1 MKNIIAT
8 KKELNKVI
16 RWSSS
21 RYNELKKKDVVNQII
36 FLLEIGEETKRT
48 FGTGSYSERGHLG
61 GWDYILEIK
70 QGIATLTEQSNV
82 SVTYL
87 IEKAKKNR
95 LYTGAKEITVQEAAF
110 DWHKPFIGH
119 TFQVDSESPESFC
132 IEVEIEQQKRMMVI
146 KKSLVR
152 IES

>member
-1 MKNIIAT
+1 MKKITAT
-8 KKELNKVI
+8 KKELNKII

-36 FLLEIGEETKRT
+36 FAIEIGEDTKRT

-70 QGIATLTEQSNV
+70 QGIATLTEQSNIT
-82 SVTYL
+82 VTYL
-87 IEKAKKNR
+87 IEKAKRNQ
-95 LYTGAKEITVQEAAF
+95 LYTGAKEITIQDAAY
-110 DWHKPFIGH
+110 DWHKQFIGQ

-132 IEVEIEQQKRMMVI
+132 IDVEIERRKD
-146 KKSLVR
+146 
-152 IES
+152 